1 MEVRYNS
8 TKQAKENEI
17 QDLWSV
23 IGTDNLENNNFLGI
37 LGDTDEHKKIIG
49 FLCSVI
55 PNLIDSDIIQL
66 CLLANL
72 IVEYNYLNNQLE
84 KLKEDL
90 QIYIKTMKI
99 KNEVATKIDAISRN
113 YGLTPSTRSKVTPIF
128 KDEEE
133 VE

>member
-8 TKQAKENEI
+8 TKQAKESEI

-23 IGTDNLENNNFLGI
+23 IGTENLESNNFLGI
-37 LGDTDEHKKIIG
+37 LGDTDKHKKIIE

-84 KLKEDL
+84 KLKDDL

-113 YGLTPSTRSKVTPIF
+113 YGLTPSTRSKITPIF
-128 KDEEE
+128 KDE
-133 VE
+133 VED

>member
-23 IGTDNLENNNFLGI
+23 IGTDNLERNNFLGI
-37 LGDTDEHKKIIG
+37 LGDTDEHTKIIE

-84 KLKEDL
+84 RLKDDL
-90 QIYIKTMKI
+90 QMYIKTMKI

>member
-1 MEVRYNS
+1 MEVKYNS
-8 TKQAKENEI
+8 TKQAKESEI

-23 IGTDNLENNNFLGI
+23 IGTDHLESNNFLGL
-37 LGDTDEHKKIIG
+37 LGTTDEHTKIIE

-84 KLKEDL
+84 SLKDDL
-90 QIYIKTMKI
+90 QMYIKTMKI

-128 KDEEE
+128 KDEVE

>member
-1 MEVRYNS
+1 M
-8 TKQAKENEI
+8 
-17 QDLWSV
+17 
-23 IGTDNLENNNFLGI
+23 FP
-37 LGDTDEHKKIIG
+37 DTDEHKKIIE

-84 KLKEDL
+84 KLKDDL

-113 YGLTPSTRSKVTPIF
+113 YGLTPSTRSKITPIF
-128 KDEEE
+128 KDE
-133 VE
+133 VED

>member
-1 MEVRYNS
+1 MEVKYNS
-8 TKQAKENEI
+8 TKQLKESDI

-23 IGTDNLENNNFLGI
+23 IGTNNLESNNFLGI
-37 LGDTDEHKKIIG
+37 LGKTNEHEKIIE

-72 IVEYNYLNNQLE
+72 IVEYNYLNNELE
-84 KLKEDL
+84 KLKEDI
-90 QIYIKTMKI
+90 QTYIKLMKI

-128 KDEEE
+128 KEE
-133 VE
+133 VEE